1 MWPYVAMARTLETD
15 PDRVYERIVTEVAA
29 IDGADPT
36 DLPPLFNAVDPD
48 ALLSVF
54 SATESGVPRSGR
66 VEFPYAGYEIT
77 ITFDDDPVLR
87 IEGA

>member
-1 MWPYVAMARTLETD
+1 MARTLETD

-29 IDGADPT
+29 IDGTDPT
-36 DLPPLFNAVDPD
+36 ELPPLFNAVDPD

-54 SATESGVPRSGR
+54 SATESGVSRTGR

-77 ITFDDDPVLR
+77 IVFDGDPTLR
-87 IEGA
+87 IERA